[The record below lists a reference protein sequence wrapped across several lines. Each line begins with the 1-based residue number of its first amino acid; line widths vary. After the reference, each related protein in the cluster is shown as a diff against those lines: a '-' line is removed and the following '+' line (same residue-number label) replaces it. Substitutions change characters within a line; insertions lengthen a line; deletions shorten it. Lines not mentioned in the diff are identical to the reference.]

1 MHLVAEF
8 FNYQAKCV
16 RTVSVVI
23 DHENPKSSPCLRHK
37 FLSFRQPHG
46 LSPALNRRSC
56 YPLRRSQVAF
66 SETDAKICRTFSKSA
81 GLTR

>member
-8 FNYQAKCV
+8 FHDHAQCV

-23 DHENPKSSPCLRHK
+23 DHENPKSLPHLWHR
-37 FLSFRQPHG
+37 FLSFRQFHK
-46 LSPALNRRSC
+46 LSPVLNRRS
-56 YPLRRSQVAF
+56 YYLLHGRQVAF
-66 SETDAKICRTFSKSA
+66 SVTAAKISRTFSKSA

>member
-16 RTVSVVI
+16 RSVSVVI
-23 DHENPKSSPCLRHK
+23 DHENPKSSPCLRHR

-46 LSPALNRRSC
+46 LSPFLNCRSR
-56 YPLRRSQVAF
+56 YPVRGHQVAF
-66 SETDAKICRTFSKSA
+66 SETAAKICRTFSKSA